1 MVGISYVE
9 MMYLWHVFMAYYIYN
24 LFIKELHAFLLLAFT
39 QELLAE
45 LHLFSHHAEVF
56 DDQHLVAP
64 HWKIKLMYL
73 HTGSK
78 HFSLRSVHYHC
89 LNP

>member
-1 MVGISYVE
+1 
-9 MMYLWHVFMAYYIYN
+9 MYLWHVFMAYYIYN

-73 HTGSK
+73 HAHRIKT
-78 HFSLRSVHYHC
+78 FFTEICSLP
-89 LNP
+89 LPEPLT

>member
-1 MVGISYVE
+1 

-56 DDQHLVAP
+56 DDQQLVAP

-73 HTGSK
+73 YTGSK